1 MPIKQLIF
9 IIALV
14 SLSSCATSL
23 VYSPSVGLTTK
34 PLKQG
39 DIDLKGAAI
48 LLPETRPSSIGVQ
61 TSLGG
66 EAHIAYGFTDK
77 FALQV
82 KGWAA
87 VTPNNVR
94 MGYSLAGIRTLKET
108 EKLRLILMPRV
119 GVALSGNSIEGYG
132 LELPLI
138 LQYNENA
145 NTTLF
150 VGLGGA
156 FGFSQLEKM
165 NKNAGFASG
174 LAGDDFKYPYGYA
187 ALLHTGLM
195 YRLTRQFRINLELSG
210 IYQLN
215 TFDNQRHYLLS
226 PNVGIGY
233 TIAKREK

>member
-1 MPIKQLIF
+1 MPFKQLIF
-9 IIALV
+9 LIGLV

-23 VYSPSVGLTTK
+23 VYSPSIGLTTK
-34 PLKQG
+34 PLKEG
-39 DIDLKGAAI
+39 EIDLKGAAV

-61 TSLGG
+61 ATLGG

-87 VTPNNVR
+87 VRNDIR
-94 MGYSLAGIRTLKET
+94 MGYSLAGIQTLKET
-108 EKLRLILMPRV
+108 EKWRFILMPRV
-119 GVALSGNSIEGYG
+119 GIALYGNIIEGYG
-132 LELPLI
+132 AELPLI
-138 LQYNENA
+138 WQYNENA

-156 FGFSQLEKM
+156 FGFSQLDKI
-165 NKNAGFASG
+165 NKNAGFSSG
-174 LAGDDFKYPYGYA
+174 IAGDAFKYPYGYA
-187 ALLHTGLM
+187 ALLHTGLT

-215 TFDNQRHYLLS
+215 TFDTQTHYLLS

-233 TIAKREK
+233 TIEKKKK

>member
-1 MPIKQLIF
+1 MLFKQLIF
-9 IIALV
+9 GIGLV
-14 SLSSCATSL
+14 SLSSCAASL
-23 VYSPSVGLTTK
+23 VYSPSIGLTTK

-39 DIDLKGAAI
+39 DIDLKGAAV

-61 TSLGG
+61 TTLGG

-77 FALQV
+77 LALQV

-87 VTPNNVR
+87 VKPDNVR

-119 GVALSGNSIEGYG
+119 GIALNGNNIDGYG
-132 LELPLI
+132 VELPLI

-156 FGFSQLEKM
+156 FGFSQLDKI
-165 NKNAGFASG
+165 NKNADLASG
-174 LAGDDFKYPYGYA
+174 IAGEAFKYPYGYA
-187 ALLHTGLM
+187 ALLHTGLA
-195 YRLTRQFRINLELSG
+195 YRLTRQFRINLELSS

-215 TFDNQRHYLLS
+215 TFDDRSHYLLS
-226 PNVGIGY
+226 PNLAIGY
-233 TIAKREK
+233 TIGKKK